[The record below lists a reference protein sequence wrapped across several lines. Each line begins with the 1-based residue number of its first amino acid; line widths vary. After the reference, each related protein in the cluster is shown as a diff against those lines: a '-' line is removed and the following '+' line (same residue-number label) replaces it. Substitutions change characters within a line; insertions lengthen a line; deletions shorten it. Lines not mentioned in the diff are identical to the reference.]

1 MLTGKECLEFTDL
14 TIDEIEAIA
23 EHEHIPA
30 IVAAEEGDYL
40 LRSKQG
46 AETIKRFIQEDIEH
60 AYSHGNL
67 LHATE
72 LKGVLERFAAAH
84 H

>member
-14 TIDEIEAIA
+14 TMDEIEAIA
-23 EHEHIPA
+23 EHEHIPE

-40 LRSKQG
+40 LRSKTG
-46 AETIKRFIQEDIEH
+46 ADTIKRFIEEDIEH

-72 LKGVLERFAAAH
+72 LKGVLDHFTEEH
-84 H
+84 S